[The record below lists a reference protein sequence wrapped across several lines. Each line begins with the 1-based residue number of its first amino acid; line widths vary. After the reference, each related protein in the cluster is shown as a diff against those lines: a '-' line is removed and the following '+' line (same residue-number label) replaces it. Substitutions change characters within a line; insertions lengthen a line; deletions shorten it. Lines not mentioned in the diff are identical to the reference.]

1 MRGGDPGRGPG
12 GSGSSA
18 WARFRPGLPR
28 AGPVG
33 PRSWAATVF
42 DPGGRHTSIPRGDP
56 TGASGPG
63 RGSFF
68 CLPAAA
74 LGPGRVGFFCL
85 SAAALG
91 PGRVRFLLS
100 SSSGAE
106 PWVLSFVFQL
116 WRWAPGGGRGDFLF
130 RPEFTSGRGQRP
142 REGRQSF
149 YSVDFFPLIFYPL
162 IFYPLIFLSID
173 FSVPFHGMFFSA
185 SVPFQRSFR
194 SVKRTIPASVSFQR
208 FFRSI
213 KRFLPA
219 SVSFRQAFLSR

>member
-1 MRGGDPGRGPG
+1 MNIIFSLLIFVKSQMGSFAGKWAGKRREREGLGKGVEGVARAPGFGWLGRDGFTGMRGGAPDRGPR
-12 GSGSSA
+12 GSGSR
-18 WARFRPGLPR
+18 ARALFPPGLPR

-68 CLPAAA
+68 CLP
-74 LGPGRVGFFCL
+74 
-85 SAAALG
+85 AAALG

-149 YSVDFFPLIFYPL
+149 YSVDFFPLIF
-162 IFYPLIFLSID
+162 
-173 FSVPFHGMFFSA
+173 FH
-185 SVPFQRSFR
+185 
-194 SVKRTIPASVSFQR
+194 
-208 FFRSI
+208 
-213 KRFLPA
+213 
-219 SVSFRQAFLSR
+219 